1 MILCQK
7 AKFDQKNRIL
17 IPRDYIREAGGS
29 DNCSCY
35 ITFNEATREIKIL
48 VKPIEDP
55 RKGAAR
61 IAAVAADSGALAPA
75 T

>member
-7 AKFDQKNRIL
+7 VKFDQKNRIL

-35 ITFNEATREIKIL
+35 VTFNEATREIKI
-48 VKPIEDP
+48 VIQPIAE
-55 RKGAAR
+55 RKSAAR
-61 IAAVAADSGALAPA
+61 IAAVESDSGALAPA